1 MANQSSQAWYSP
13 AQAPSFWPEPLM
25 GLVWRVSVER
35 NTRQP
40 SLGTCRFSLERVL
53 LHGLEMSVQS
63 NTALG
68 K

>member
-13 AQAPSFWPEPLM
+13 AQAPSFWLEPLM
-25 GLVWRVSVER
+25 GLVWRVQ